1 MVPAGWFGKLPA
13 LGDFASRRLPQE
25 FIQPWD
31 SWLQQVVAGSQTIL
45 GERWLDTYLTS
56 HIWRFV
62 LAEDCLDSHAW
73 AGILVPSVDR
83 VGRYFPL
90 CIAAELTP
98 DGVTSGWFEAL
109 EDCARLALGS
119 VEVDTFDAALMA
131 IPAAETGSAVSAD
144 LIPLLN
150 TTVHF
155 SADTIQPIL
164 AGTCPKHS
172 AWCVGINPD
181 RENSFLLP
189 GMPDTATY
197 VAMLQRS

>member
-1 MVPAGWFGKLPA
+1 MAPAGWFGKLPT

-25 FIQPWD
+25 FIKPWD
-31 SWLQQVVAGSQTIL
+31 SWLQQVVAGSQAIL
-45 GERWLDTYLTS
+45 SERWLGTYLTS

-90 CIAAELTP
+90 CIAAKLTP
-98 DGVTSGWFEAL
+98 DGVPSGWFEAL

-119 VEVDTFDAALMA
+119 VEVGTFDAALMA
-131 IPAAETGSAVSAD
+131 ISAAETSSALSAEQTL
-144 LIPLLN
+144 LIN
-150 TTVHF
+150 TPEPFPT
-155 SADTIQPIL
+155 DTIQSIL
-164 AGTCPKHS
+164 AGACPKHS
-172 AWCVGINPD
+172 AWCVGIKPN

-197 VAMLQRS
+197 VAMLQRA